1 MSHQGPEW
9 MNPLDID
16 PRLSVSC
23 FQTVLTQ
30 MSLRLHAN
38 KSKNLL
44 TWYQAIALDFHFAVE
59 QRARGF
65 LRTFYGQW
73 SLPLK

>member
-1 MSHQGPEW
+1 M
-9 MNPLDID
+9 L
-16 PRLSVSC
+16 
-23 FQTVLTQ
+23 
-30 MSLRLHAN
+30 LRLHAN

-65 LRTFYGQW
+65 LRTFYGERLLGHY
-73 SLPLK
+73 SMAGVYLMLSPCS

>member
-1 MSHQGPEW
+1 
-9 MNPLDID
+9 
-16 PRLSVSC
+16 
-23 FQTVLTQ
+23 